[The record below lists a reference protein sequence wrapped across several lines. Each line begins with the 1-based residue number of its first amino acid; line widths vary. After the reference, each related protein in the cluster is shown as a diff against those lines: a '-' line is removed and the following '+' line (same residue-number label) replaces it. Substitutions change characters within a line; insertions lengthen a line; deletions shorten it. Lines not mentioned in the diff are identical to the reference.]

1 MGTGKNEK
9 EEKVLKVTDFEKL
22 KTMAGVREVEMP
34 GFVAEETVVF
44 RMKRPSLLSLASSGK
59 VPNALMGEVNKLF
72 TEGISEE
79 TMDKNTMKELHEI
92 LELMA
97 NEALVEPTYQE
108 LKDNGIELTDEQ
120 LMFIY
125 NFSQRGLTALF
136 PFR

>member
-1 MGTGKNEK
+1 MGTRKNEK

-34 GFVAEETVVF
+34 GFVAGETVVF

-59 VPNALMGEVNKLF
+59 IPNVLMGEVNKLF

-79 TMDKNTMKELHEI
+79 TMDKDSMKELHEI

-97 NEALVEPTYQE
+97 NEALEEPTYQE